1 MTAADEL
8 DALIATAASTQDK
21 GLFAAALKLLD
32 TREVFYRAVV
42 TPTEDGQRVSTPL
55 ARLSDGSHAFVV
67 YTSKDHPELPKKFGG
82 APWRHVLSMAA
93 GLPQADWLIVSTAGG
108 AWLPIRKDQI
118 GVIIQSLEKVGTQG
132 EGSGNGAP
140 KSKPEELDTLIADAQ
155 GASSEDWSEPLSAA
169 LRDRELFV
177 RLSSDR
183 LENGR
188 PVLVTS
194 VVGDVSGL
202 VQVHTSRS
210 RPGITYGGMSWDD
223 IVNLVRDSPDLTG
236 VHIVNDNDDW
246 VVLGESEL

>member
-21 GLFAAALKLLD
+21 GAFAAALRILD
-32 TREVFYRAVV
+32 TQEVFYRAVV
-42 TPTEDGQRVSTPL
+42 TPTDDGQRVSTPL

-67 YTSKDHPELPKKFGG
+67 YTSKDHPDLPKKFGG
-82 APWRHVLSMAA
+82 APWRHVLNMAA
-93 GLPQADWLIVSTAGG
+93 GLPGADWLIVSTVSG

-118 GVIIQSLEKVGTQG
+118 SVISESLEKAASHGAGTIQ
-132 EGSGNGAP
+132 AP
-140 KSKPEELDTLIADAQ
+140 KSEGKEVDALIADAQ
-155 GASSEDWSEPLSAA
+155 SGSSDDWSAQLSAA
-169 LRDRELFV
+169 LRDQELFV

-202 VQVHTSRS
+202 VQVHTSRN
-210 RPGITYGGMSWDD
+210 RPGITYGGMSWDA
-223 IVNLVRDSPDLTG
+223 IVGLVRESPELAG
-236 VHIVNDNDDW
+236 VHIVNDDDDW
-246 VVLGESEL
+246 VVLGRSEL